1 VIEKALK
8 NAFAPEFLNRI
19 DDVVLFNNL
28 NQDHIKEIIH
38 IEMKSLLNRVDEIG
52 YKLVVSDKALEFI
65 SEKGF
70 DDKYGA
76 RPLKRAIQKYL
87 EDPMAEE
94 IIKTN
99 IEEGDELHA
108 DLNKEGDNIV
118 IKVKKPK
125 KKKDTES

>member
-1 VIEKALK
+1 
-8 NAFAPEFLNRI
+8 
-19 DDVVLFNNL
+19 
-28 NQDHIKEIIH
+28 
-38 IEMKSLLNRVDEIG
+38 
-52 YKLVVSDKALEFI
+52 LVVSDKALEFI